1 MITGITG
8 KASFTCKKCGTVY
21 SLKGDDFDFNAE
33 SGSER
38 GMGNETQY
46 ISEHEFECA
55 VCKQKITLTFEVWE
69 YPVGVINYTTHTAS
83 GASKV
88 KSEFHFVQSSDDDAE
103 EENTRVVGAV
113 AGGAILG
120 ASLGGPVGAIIGG
133 IIGGVLGDSVNKTK
147 KGGGSNG

>member
-8 KASFTCKKCGTVY
+8 KASFICKKCGTVY

-38 GMGNETQY
+38 GMGNEIQY
-46 ISEHEFECA
+46 ISEHEIECA
-55 VCKQKITLTFEVWE
+55 VCDQKIMLTFEVWE

-88 KSEFHFVQSSDDDAE
+88 KSEFHFVHSSDAAAE
-103 EENTRVVGAV
+103 ETNTRIVGAA

-133 IIGGVLGDSVNKTK
+133 IVGGIFGNSVNKSK
-147 KGGGSNG
+147 KGGGNNG